1 MQLMNLRFK
10 LVTIG
15 ALLFFMGISVPVKLT
30 AQTNANGIPITGVVL
45 DQNREA
51 VLGVDVLVK
60 GTTIGTATDADG
72 NFSLQVPNENAVL
85 QISYLGYKTQEIL
98 VGNKRKINVTLV
110 EDSKAL
116 AEVTV
121 TAIGYGTMRKSD
133 LTGAISSVSSDAI
146 SKSVATSLDQ
156 ALQGRAA
163 GVDITPS
170 SGMPGAASSV
180 RIRGI
185 SSINSSNEPIYV
197 IDGVIMSQDNTAMNS
212 NVLSSI
218 NPADI
223 VSVDILKDASA
234 TAIYGSR
241 ASNGVIII
249 TTRRGEAGHS
259 IINFN
264 SYVGFQQIPKK
275 LDVLNLQQYAN
286 IQNLQAANGLLTASN
301 SFVRPDLL
309 GPGTN
314 WQDELFQTAP
324 MQNYNLSIS
333 GGNEEVTYNVAAG
346 YVDQRGIAQGSG
358 FKRWNLTSNVDAKVK
373 PWAKVGANMAF
384 SNTNQD
390 MSLSNQ
396 DLINKALTIT
406 PNVPVK
412 NADGSYAT
420 DDVQWVPT
428 NPVALAAL
436 QTNTA
441 QSFGIRGNSYLE
453 LAPKGVLE
461 GLTYRFEVGFD
472 YGLNQGEQFLP
483 TYTLSASKFNTVN
496 QSSRSEQFNKYWTY
510 RNILTYDK
518 KFGSIHHI
526 TAMLGQEYQQSGW
539 TYLSGSRTGFPTN
552 LATDLTLGDGTTAS
566 NNNNSGTSAIL
577 SQFGR
582 LFYSLEDTYMFTA
595 TLRHDGTS
603 TFAPGKQWGWFPS
616 AAFAWRLSQYGF
628 LKDVNWMNNLKL
640 RLGWGLT
647 GNQNI
652 PSQTAWYAVYN
663 PTTTTYGTGLYPG
676 NTPNSDI
683 TWESTAQTNIGL
695 DASFFQSRIDLAFDW
710 YNRTTNNLLMQ
721 SSLPGFVGTS
731 NATGSSS
738 SPWVNLGSLQNRGVE
753 ITVNTQNIVSKDF
766 KWNSNIVFSTYRNK
780 VLKLN
785 SASGAYFGY
794 ADDSKYGGG
803 STIVNET
810 TVGQPIG
817 MFYGYQ
823 VIGRFGTATDFYM
836 INSAGQIVRTPVMT
850 TGSNSTTL
858 LPIDKTTGVWIGDLI
873 YKDVDGNGVIDQND
887 LSVIGNPNPKFT
899 FGFGNTFSFKNVDL
913 SVFFTGSY
921 GNDVINYMSRYMS
934 SPYRNYT
941 NLLTSALNYAQIG
954 LINPNGPDDYRNTQI
969 IAGSALSPRMPLS
982 NTTFTY
988 DYAFSNQ
995 FIQDGSYI
1003 RLQTLS
1009 LAYTLPKRWL
1019 SHAGISALK
1028 IYSNVQNLFTWTKYK
1043 GLDPEVGQGLGLN
1056 NQSINGFDDGRYP
1069 SPRIC
1074 TVGINLTF

>member
-1 MQLMNLRFK
+1 
-10 LVTIG
+10 
-15 ALLFFMGISVPVKLT
+15 MGINFPVESA
-30 AQTNANGIPITGVVL
+30 AQTSTNGIPVTGVVL
-45 DQNREA
+45 DQ
-51 VLGVDVLVK
+51 K
-60 GTTIGTATDADG
+60 GETVIGANVVIKGANTGTVTDADG
-72 NFSLQVPNENAVL
+72 NFSIQVPNENAVL
-85 QISYLGYKTQEIL
+85 QISYLGYKTQEVR
-98 VGNKRKINVTLV
+98 VGNKRKIDVTLT

-116 AEVTV
+116 SEVV
-121 TAIGYGTMRKSD
+121 VVGYGTMKKSD
-133 LTGAISSVSSDAI
+133 LTGAITTVSSDAI
-146 SKSVATSLDQ
+146 NKSVATSLDQ

-163 GVDITPS
+163 GVDITPT

-197 IDGVIMSQDNTAMNS
+197 IDGVIISQDNTNMNS

-218 NPADI
+218 NPSDI

-241 ASNGVIII
+241 ASNGVIIV

-264 SYVGFQQIPKK
+264 AYVGFQEIPKK

-314 WQDELFQTAP
+314 WQNELFNVAP
-324 MQNYNLSIS
+324 MQNYNLSLS
-333 GGNEEVTYNVAAG
+333 GGTEQVTYNVAAG
-346 YVDQRGIAQGSG
+346 YVDQMGIAAGSG

-384 SNTNQD
+384 SNTNQNL
-390 MSLSNQ
+390 SLSNQ

-412 NADGSYAT
+412 NADGSFAT
-420 DDVQWVPT
+420 DDVQWVPV
-428 NPVALAAL
+428 NPVALANL

-453 LAPKGVLE
+453 LAAPKSVLD

-472 YGLNQGEQFLP
+472 YGLHLGEQFLP
-483 TYTLSASKFNTVN
+483 TYKLSATKFNTVN
-496 QSSRSEQFNKYWTY
+496 QSTRTETYNKYWTY

-518 KFGSIHHI
+518 KFGDIHHI

-582 LFYSLEDTYMFTA
+582 LFYSLQDTYMFTA
-595 TLRHDGTS
+595 TLRHDGS
-603 TFAPGKQWGWFPS
+603 SIFAPGKQWGWFPS
-616 AAFAWRLSQYGF
+616 AAFAWRLSEYGF
-628 LKDVNWMNNLKL
+628 LKDINWMSNLKL

-647 GNQNI
+647 GNQLI
-652 PSQTAWYAVYN
+652 TSQVQTAWFAVYN
-663 PTTTTYGTGLYPG
+663 PTTTTFGTGLYPG
-676 NTPNSDI
+676 NTPNSNL

-695 DASFFQSRIDLAFDW
+695 DASFFQNRIDLAFDW
-710 YNRTTNNLLMQ
+710 YNRTTNNLLMT
-721 SSLPGFVGTS
+721 SALPGFVGTVG
-731 NATGSSS
+731 TGSSS
-738 SPWVNLGSLQNRGVE
+738 APWVNAGSMQNRGLE
-753 ITVNTQNIVSKDF
+753 ITLNTRNIVTKDF
-766 KWNSNIVFSTYRNK
+766 NWSSNIVFSTYRNK
-780 VLKLN
+780 VLKVN
-785 SASGAYFGY
+785 SASGAFYY
-794 ADDSKYGGG
+794 SADDSKYGGG
-803 STIVNET
+803 STIVTEIKP
-810 TVGQPIG
+810 GQPMG

-823 VIGRFGTATDFYM
+823 VIGRFNQATDFYM

-858 LPIDKTTGVWIGDLI
+858 LPIDKKTGVWIGDLI
-873 YKDVDGNGVIDQND
+873 YKDVNRDGVIDSND
-887 LSVIGNPNPKFT
+887 LTEIGNPNPKFT
-899 FGFGNTFSFKNVDL
+899 FGFGNTFTYKNVDL
-913 SVFFTGSY
+913 SIFFTGSY
-921 GNDVINYMSRYMS
+921 GNDVINYMSRWIS

-941 NLLTSALNYAQIG
+941 NLLTSALNYAQLG

-969 IAGSALSPRMPLS
+969 ISGGALSPRMPLS
-982 NTTFTY
+982 NSTFTY

-1003 RLQTLS
+1003 RLQSLS

-1019 SHAGISALK
+1019 EHAGISALK
-1028 IYSNVQNLFTWTKYK
+1028 IYTNMQNLITWSKYK
-1043 GLDPEVGQGLGLN
+1043 GLDPEVGMGMGANSQP
-1056 NQSINGFDDGRYP
+1056 INGFDDGRYP

-1074 TVGINLTF
+1074 TLGINLTF